1 MRNPR
6 LNLRLNPFLIALAT
20 LTLSTITALGFIS
33 QAQAQTFT
41 GNSSG
46 TWGNPTVGN
55 NDAPNYSGVGTDT
68 FTWGDPADYG
78 TGANMLTFT
87 GNSISTPIDSVFKIG
102 DLTYF
107 NGTVGLGTN
116 VDFVPLNVLLN
127 LKSPVINESFA
138 FNFELVSTPNTG
150 TPEEN
155 ADFVDVVSNIS
166 DRTFKLDNQDYTLKL
181 TAFSKDNGVTSVQ
194 KFSALEGERT
204 TGAIFGKIVHVPP
217 TDPTPLPVQVPES
230 TNLVGLSLL
239 GIYLISRS
247 KTSASTFNTVRLVT
261 DE

>member
-6 LNLRLNPFLIALAT
+6 LNLRLNPFLIT
-20 LTLSTITALGFIS
+20 VTRLTLSTITALGFIS

-55 NDAPNYSGVGTDT
+55 NDAPNYSGVGTDI

-78 TGANMLTFT
+78 TGPNVLTFT
-87 GNSISTPIDSVFKIG
+87 GNSISTQIDSVFKVG

-107 NGTVGLGTN
+107 NGSVGLGTN
-116 VDFVPLNVLLN
+116 VDFVPLNVLFN
-127 LKSPVINESFA
+127 LKSPAIDESFG

-166 DRTFKLDNQDYTLKL
+166 DRTFKLANQDYTLKL
-181 TAFSKDNGVTSVQ
+181 TGFSQDSGLTSIQQFRV
-194 KFSALEGERT
+194 LEGEKAT
-204 TGAIFGKIVHVPP
+204 AAIFGKIVHVLP
-217 TDPTPLPVQVPES
+217 TDPSPPLPVKVPES

-247 KTSASTFNTVRLVT
+247 KSSSTFNTVRSVT